1 MFPFLADHCMLHFT
15 IAFKVFRWLFYLFN
29 IICFTVKIKEV
40 VSSLEISLRLSYMGF
55 FSFYNEITGI
65 LKTIE
70 HHLLV
75 IAIARLS
82 YVTYFRWEVQ

>member
-1 MFPFLADHCMLHFT
+1 M
-15 IAFKVFRWLFYLFN
+15 
-29 IICFTVKIKEV
+29 
-40 VSSLEISLRLSYMGF
+40 SSLEISLRLSYMGF

-65 LKTIE
+65 LKTTE

>member
-1 MFPFLADHCMLHFT
+1 M
-15 IAFKVFRWLFYLFN
+15 
-29 IICFTVKIKEV
+29 VKIREV